1 MMGALLCRLDDM
13 RTIKENCN
21 KIMGQ
26 MNQDCISQLL
36 MQHGATQR
44 HMAPDRGA
52 VKLGKKKKWKKRK
65 ERGGDEE
72 K

>member
-36 MQHGATQR
+36 MQYGATQR

-52 VKLGKKKKWKKRK
+52 AKLGKKM
-65 ERGGDEE
+65 EE
-72 K
+72 KKEEVMKKNKIS